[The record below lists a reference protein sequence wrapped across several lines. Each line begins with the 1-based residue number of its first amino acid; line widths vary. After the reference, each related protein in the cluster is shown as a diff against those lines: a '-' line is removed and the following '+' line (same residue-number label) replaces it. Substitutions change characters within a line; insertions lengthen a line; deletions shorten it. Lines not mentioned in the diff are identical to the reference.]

1 MAFLPFALSAGMQ
14 RFFLRLE
21 EFPALSRWRIP
32 SVDPISRPHTRSA
45 RCGETFPPNPKSK
58 RRFRPFILPFPGV
71 VCCHLTLN
79 LIRMLQ

>member
-32 SVDPISRPHTRSA
+32 SVDPISRPHTHPRDQLVWRNFCADPNLSA
-45 RCGETFPPNPKSK
+45 GFDRLSY
-58 RRFRPFILPFPGV
+58 RFSVSFAA
-71 VCCHLTLN
+71 T
-79 LIRMLQ
+79 